1 MSLAVLPSWGQ
12 EFLSNSRFPSP
23 VFAKL
28 DRSACEPMLSPTQLG
43 GMKLKS
49 KFTFIDVEEQ
59 LPSLR
64 RCASTPAM
72 STQPGSVAHC
82 EDDYLAG
89 LLEEARLS
97 LPLHIPRRAL
107 PENSGDIALTPTS
120 ALQSI
125 EVAFDQDSDV
135 AGSFGHPY
143 FCRRPCLLLA
153 LGQCRNGMA
162 CKYCHHAHDNDK
174 PQTFSKHIREKISR
188 MKGSAK
194 LQLLRDSLR
203 QKVRKVPE
211 LASQVTRLVDI
222 IEEEVRH
229 DAPESSESRGSR
241 LHEKVAVMSVAA
253 MLGDLII
260 IELANVVRFE
270 IR

>member
-1 MSLAVLPSWGQ
+1 
-12 EFLSNSRFPSP
+12 
-23 VFAKL
+23 
-28 DRSACEPMLSPTQLG
+28 
-43 GMKLKS
+43 
-49 KFTFIDVEEQ
+49 
-59 LPSLR
+59 
-64 RCASTPAM
+64 M

-194 LQLLRDSLR
+194 LRLLRDSLR

-229 DAPESSESRGSR
+229 DASESSESRGSR